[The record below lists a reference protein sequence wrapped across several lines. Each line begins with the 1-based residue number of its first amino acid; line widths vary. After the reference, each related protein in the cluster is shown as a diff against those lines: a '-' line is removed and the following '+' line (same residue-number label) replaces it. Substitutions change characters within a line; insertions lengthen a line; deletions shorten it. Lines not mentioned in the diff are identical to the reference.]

1 MAAVAAGIVGI
12 VCLAALVA
20 ASLALLLAQRTRARV
35 HTTLT
40 AVTPSEPSRFAHA
53 YILHSAHRTDRDDIV
68 TALTQVARAA
78 GTPEPHVHVFPA
90 TYLHAD
96 DAAAQAFRDCAEQR
110 MRNMPPTW
118 SCASTP
124 LRIMCGRS
132 GATPRGIRAGEFGCT
147 ASHKAALQ
155 HALTAQPSLA
165 SPRTNDWVLIFE
177 DDATLHPGVGG
188 GAAADDAT
196 AALMQQAIGAAARAG
211 IDAVFFGWRFHRPTP
226 RMTRVAAR
234 LWRASS
240 APFLAHAYA
249 VRGSLIPTLLQ
260 LLERYHCILPVD
272 EVYSLLLHEVLIAT
286 PDVVAHKQPPKTMLF
301 VQHRPDGWHSDT
313 MDPPEAARFDS

>member
-1 MAAVAAGIVGI
+1 MAAAAATIVGI

-35 HTTLT
+35 NTTLT

-53 YILHSAHRTDRDDIV
+53 YILHSAHRTDRDDVV
-68 TALTQVARAA
+68 TALAQVARAT
-78 GTPEPHVHVFPA
+78 GTPEAHVHVFPA

-118 SCASTP
+118 SCASLP
-124 LRIMCGRS
+124 LRVMCSRRGGS
-132 GATPRGIRAGEFGCT
+132 TPRGIRAGEFGCT

-155 HALTAQPSLA
+155 HALTTQPGLA

-177 DDATLHPGVGG
+177 DDATLHPDVDT
-188 GAAADDAT
+188 AADAT
-196 AALMQQAIGAAARAG
+196 ALMQQAIGAAARSG
-211 IDAVFFGWRFHRPTP
+211 IDAVFFGWHFRKPMP
-226 RMTRVAAR
+226 RMTRVAPG
-234 LWRASS
+234 LWRAAS
-240 APFLAHAYA
+240 APYLAHAYA

-272 EVYSLLLHEVLIAT
+272 EVYKLLLHEVLIAT

-313 MDPPEAARFDS
+313 VDPPEAARFSTL